1 MRRGCVLIGI
11 AALGVPVLAAGLVWF
26 QPWKLWVDH
35 RVDEQLPE
43 VALVAPATPGSTTP
57 PRTTPGSTTPPRTTP
72 AASATASSTSPRLV
86 SRGELIS
93 HEHATHGTVS
103 VVLQPDGRRVLA
115 IAKLDTSNGPDLH
128 VWLTDAKVGTGSNS
142 WHVFDDGEHVSLGRL
157 KGNLGNQVY
166 AIPAAADLAR
176 LTSVTIW
183 CDRFDVSFGA
193 AELTPVQDR

>member
-57 PRTTPGSTTPPRTTP
+57 PRTTP

-93 HEHATHGTVS
+93 HEHPTHGTVS

>member
-1 MRRGCVLIGI
+1 MRRRSVLIGI

-43 VALVAPATPGSTTP
+43 VALVAPATPVS
-57 PRTTPGSTTPPRTTP
+57 RTPPRTTP
-72 AASATASSTSPRLV
+72 AASPTASGTAPAPRLV
-86 SRGELIS
+86 SRGALIS

-103 VVLQPDGRRVLA
+103 VVRQPDGSRVLA
-115 IAKLDTSNGPDLH
+115 IANLDTSNGPDLH
-128 VWLTDAKVGTGSNS
+128 VWLTDAKVGTGSRS

-193 AELTPVQDR
+193 AELTPV